1 MIGTTNPE
9 NLMSLP
15 EPSPFPLVG
24 LKAVTN
30 ARHEWVALAFDI
42 AAAPNE
48 ALPALQAVFGY
59 PDMQAALAPLD
70 CIVTAPDL
78 AVTDPAQLRSLPSSI
93 VMLRVPLSAC
103 TDAAQQKKCKQLVEQ
118 GYRLLVEGEGGIH
131 AGQAGIRSMAFDC
144 SEKLPSEL
152 AMLTMPGPHL
162 ALNVDTQARRDAA
175 KAAGMALFC
184 GDHARNPDFGA
195 APSDGTSRK
204 RLLALLGL
212 LARDADSRELEI
224 LMKQDPALSYHLL
237 KVVNSAAFA
246 PNTPIHSFG
255 QAINVLGRRQL
266 QRWLQLLLYARQ
278 QDDGGANPLLPLAA
292 VRAAQMEALVKLRGG
307 DRDQQDMAFVTGVF
321 SLLDILLGMPMT
333 EIVGALSLDLDVVMA
348 LLDRAGPLGELLK
361 VVEQDRP
368 DSSALHD
375 LELDHET
382 WWRSLLQAYHWAIQV
397 SRNL

>member
-1 MIGTTNPE
+1 
-9 NLMSLP
+9 MSLS

-30 ARHEWVALAFDI
+30 AQHEWVALAFDI
-42 AAAPNE
+42 AAAPDDT
-48 ALPALQAVFGY
+48 LHALQLVFGY
-59 PDMQAALAPLD
+59 PDMMAALAPLD

-78 AVTDPAQLRSLPSSI
+78 AVTDPTQLASLPSSA
-93 VMLRVPLSAC
+93 VMFRVPLSAC
-103 TDAAQQKKCKQLVEQ
+103 TDAGRQKKCKQLVEQ

-144 SEKLPSEL
+144 SQQVPSQL
-152 AMLTMPGPHL
+152 ALLTMSGPHL
-162 ALNVDTQARRDAA
+162 ALNVDTPARHDAA
-175 KAAGMALFC
+175 KSAGMTLFC
-184 GDHARNPDFGA
+184 GDHALHPDLDA
-195 APSDGTSRK
+195 APTDGTSRK

-246 PNTPIHSFG
+246 PSTPIHSFG

-278 QDDGGANPLLPLAA
+278 QDDGAANPLLPLAA

-307 DRDQQDMAFVTGVF
+307 DRDEQDMAFVTGVF
-321 SLLDILLGMPMT
+321 SLLDVLLAMPMA
-333 EIVGALSLDLDVVMA
+333 EIIGALNLDLDVVMA
-348 LLDRAGPLGELLK
+348 LLDRAGPYGELLK

-368 DSSALHD
+368 DSSTLHD

>member
-1 MIGTTNPE
+1 
-9 NLMSLP
+9 MSLP
-15 EPSPFPLVG
+15 ESSPFPLVG

-30 ARHEWVALAFDI
+30 AQHEWVALAFDI
-42 AAAPNE
+42 VAGPDD
-48 ALPALQAVFGY
+48 ALHALQAVFGY

-78 AVTDPAQLRSLPSSI
+78 AVFDPAQLGSLPSSTM
-93 VMLRVPLSAC
+93 MLRVPLAAC
-103 TDAAQQKKCKQLVEQ
+103 ADPGQQKKCKQLTEQ
-118 GYRLLVEGEGGIH
+118 GYRLLVDGEGGIQ

-144 SEKLPSEL
+144 SDKLPSQL

-162 ALNVDTQARRDAA
+162 ALNVDTQARYDAA
-175 KAAGMALFC
+175 RAAGLTLFC
-184 GDHARNPDFGA
+184 GDHALHPEPDA
-195 APSDGTSRK
+195 NLSDGTSRK

-224 LMKQDPALSYHLL
+224 LLKQDPALSYHLL

-246 PNTPIHSFG
+246 LSAPIHSFG

-278 QDDGGANPLLPLAA
+278 QDDGSANPLLPLAA

-307 DRDQQDMAFVTGVF
+307 DRDEQDLAFVTGVF
-321 SLLDILLGMPMT
+321 SLLDVLLGMPMT
-333 EIVGALSLDLDVVMA
+333 EIVSALSLDLDVVRA
-348 LLDRAGPLGELLK
+348 LLDRAGPFGHLLK
-361 VVEQDRP
+361 VVEHGHP

>member
-1 MIGTTNPE
+1 
-9 NLMSLP
+9 MSLS

-30 ARHEWVALAFDI
+30 VQHEWVALAFDI
-42 AAAPNE
+42 AASPDD

-59 PDMQAALAPLD
+59 PDIQAALAPLD
-70 CIVTAPDL
+70 CIVRVPDL
-78 AVTDPAQLRSLPSSI
+78 AVTDPAQLRSLSSST
-93 VMLRVPLSAC
+93 VMFRVPLSAC
-103 TDAAQQKKCKQLVEQ
+103 TDASQRKKCQQLAEQ

-144 SEKLPSEL
+144 SEKLPSAL

-175 KAAGMALFC
+175 KAAGLALFC
-184 GDHARNPDFGA
+184 GDYARHPDPDL

-246 PNTPIHSFG
+246 LSSPIHSFG

-278 QDDGGANPLLPLAA
+278 QDGGANPLLPLAA
-292 VRAAQMEALVKLRGG
+292 VRAAQMETLVKLRGG
-307 DRDQQDMAFVTGVF
+307 DRDQQDLAFVTGVF
-321 SLLDILLGMPMT
+321 SLLDVLLGMPMT
-333 EIVGALSLDLDVVMA
+333 EIVSALSLDLDVVRA
-348 LLDRAGPLGELLK
+348 LLDRAGPFGELLK

-368 DSSALHD
+368 DSSALCD

>member
-1 MIGTTNPE
+1 
-9 NLMSLP
+9 MSLP
-15 EPSPFPLVG
+15 EASPFPLVG

-30 ARHEWVALAFDI
+30 AQHEWVALAFDI
-42 AAAPNE
+42 VADPGG
-48 ALPALQAVFGY
+48 ALNALQAVFSY

-78 AVTDPAQLRSLPSSI
+78 AVTDPAQLRSLPSSM
-93 VMLRVPLSAC
+93 VMFRVPLSAC
-103 TDAAQQKKCKQLVEQ
+103 TAGSQKKCKQLAEQ

-144 SEKLPSEL
+144 SENVPSEL

-175 KAAGMALFC
+175 KAAGMAWFC
-184 GDHARNPDFGA
+184 GDYARHPDPDA
-195 APSDGTSRK
+195 AQGDGTSRK

-224 LMKQDPALSYHLL
+224 LLKQDPALSYHLL

-246 PNTPIHSFG
+246 LSTPIHSFG

-321 SLLDILLGMPMT
+321 SLLDVLLGMPMT
-333 EIVGALSLDLDVVMA
+333 EIVAALSLDLDVVMA
-348 LLDRAGPLGELLK
+348 LLDRAGPYGELLK

-368 DSSALHD
+368 DSSALRD